1 MSFKNYLKNQN
12 VLVFKNVSFIV
23 SYRVVF
29 MIFFTWDLCFSVV
42 VLDGGRSHRKST
54 CFRRHLGTVQNIV
67 KTEYISLY
75 RCLHAIGI

>member
-29 MIFFTWDLCFSVV
+29 MIFLIHLISHEMC
-42 VLDGGRSHRKST
+42 VLVLLYWMEAARTGSLPVSGVT
-54 CFRRHLGTVQNIV
+54 LVLFRIL
-67 KTEYISLY
+67 
-75 RCLHAIGI
+75 